1 MARSVSLLPA
11 VTLLSGVLC
20 NVLWLFGVVTGAAN
34 RRGSGLAP
42 EVVIK
47 DVLDQW
53 RSAVKPAG
61 PEKRRLK
68 RIFCKAYL
76 QA

>member
-1 MARSVSLLPA
+1 MAQQVSLPSCD
-11 VTLLSGVLC
+11 VTIRCSLQRSLA
-20 NVLWLFGVVTGAAN
+20 FGVVTGAAPN

-53 RSAVKPAG
+53 RSRNQRQTDQRSG
-61 PEKRRLK
+61 D
-68 RIFCKAYL
+68 
-76 QA
+76 